1 MSWKPFGDCFFPD
14 LLRNLNA
21 GASTMHQTPPHHW
34 TKSTGAIVA
43 TAHATASVS
52 ARFYHCHFS
61 CSFLALAAFCCFHSH
76 LQPCLKLQ
84 KNVAKESQIDFLT
97 GQHSGGIVVVA
108 WQPVNTTLTRLQA
121 GQCIVAT
128 AMQGQA
134 ITVH

>member
-1 MSWKPFGDCFFPD
+1 MSQIAEKCCERKKTKMSFS
-14 LLRNLNA
+14 NA
-21 GASTMHQTPPHHW
+21 
-34 TKSTGAIVA
+34 
-43 TAHATASVS
+43 
-52 ARFYHCHFS
+52 
-61 CSFLALAAFCCFHSH
+61 
-76 LQPCLKLQ
+76 
-84 KNVAKESQIDFLT
+84 QIDFLT